1 MELFKLS
8 LTHYLHP
15 DIEPE
20 TNSGKVHV
28 ASVNVHLPSEGVF
41 SGFGLKRRA
50 SDESQQS
57 LKQKSILF
65 FYLWAL
71 FHLRT

>member
-1 MELFKLS
+1 MELLKLF
-8 LTHYLHP
+8 LIHYLHP

-20 TNSGKVHV
+20 TDSGKVHV
-28 ASVNVHLPSEGVF
+28 ASVNVHLPSKGVF

-57 LKQKSILF
+57 LKQRSILLY
-65 FYLWAL
+65 YL
-71 FHLRT
+71 